1 MYHFFSRIYGKKN
14 GGRGKGREIL
24 QIIKRQ
30 TLAINQ
36 TDRDAFEILHEFQPL
51 RFIQNRQNLNPM
63 LQCTAKDCAGLC
75 ACSCFIYLHF
85 STGTGE
91 IFFNRVN
98 IVGNWRCQIEKVVKH
113 QQRGRIKKKIKSR
126 RRFRANRFRSNQV
139 RVKSKSL
146 KTHCQYALVISQDSY
161 STLETTFSY
170 VIDYKSTSTL

>member
-1 MYHFFSRIYGKKN
+1 MTAEVPNKLHLYDPLNTKNTCHQQRIHLGFHLHNDAKVLCIIFFQNIWQKKK

-98 IVGNWRCQIEKVVKH
+98 IVGNWRC
-113 QQRGRIKKKIKSR
+113 
-126 RRFRANRFRSNQV
+126 
-139 RVKSKSL
+139 
-146 KTHCQYALVISQDSY
+146 
-161 STLETTFSY
+161 
-170 VIDYKSTSTL
+170 